1 MKESIF
7 VSIVS
12 SQQEIQ
18 RSQSRTQY
26 DVVVVGAG
34 PYGLSTTAYLAAKG
48 LNVAI
53 FGKPMELWLARM
65 PQGMF
70 LRSHW
75 WATNLADPQ
84 KKYGLKQFFQHSR
97 YEPCYPVP
105 IELFIDY
112 TLWFQKQVVPV
123 VDTTYVSMIER
134 EGDQFVVTLEDGRV
148 VTAPAVV
155 LAVGLSYYQHIPTE
169 YAHLPAE
176 LVSHSYEHGD
186 FSRFAGKHLAV
197 IGGGQAAVEYAAL
210 LNEAGAAVDL
220 VARRPIS
227 WLSPDDENPR
237 SLIERLR
244 APNSAIAP
252 GWKYRGL
259 ELFPYL
265 FQRLPLERKV
275 QIVKNNHHP
284 GASDW
289 LRDRIIGKVTLHE
302 GLIATNMAESAE
314 GVELTLSN
322 QTRLQVDHV
331 MLATGYETDVA
342 RLTLLD
348 QKIRADIQTHL
359 GSPLLNPW
367 FEGSVPGLY
376 FPGFSSLQGFGPLY
390 RFVAGV
396 PSTAPRIAN
405 AVARRVAAL
414 R

>member
-1 MKESIF
+1 MN
-7 VSIVS
+7 IVS
-12 SQQEIQ
+12 SKQEVQ
-18 RSQSRTQY
+18 KSHACARH

-34 PYGLSTTAYLAAKG
+34 PYGLSTAAYLAEKG

-53 FGKPMELWLARM
+53 FGRPMELWRERM

-84 KKYGLKQFFQHSR
+84 KKHGLEQFFNASA
-97 YEPCYPVP
+97 YNPCYPVP
-105 IELFIDY
+105 IELFIEY
-112 TLWFQKQVVPV
+112 TMWFQKQVVPV
-123 VDTTYVSMIER
+123 VDTTYVTWIER
-134 EGDQFVVTLEDGRV
+134 DADQFVVTLEDGRV
-148 VTAPAVV
+148 VTTPAVV
-155 LAVGLSYYQHIPTE
+155 MAVGLSYYQHIPTE

-176 LVSHSYEHGD
+176 LVTHSYEHGD
-186 FSRFAGKHLAV
+186 FRRFAGKQVAV

-210 LNEAGAAVDL
+210 LNEAGASVDL
-220 VARRPIS
+220 IARRPIS
-227 WLSPDDENPR
+227 WLGPDNENPR

-265 FQRLPLERKV
+265 FHRLPLDRKV

-289 LRDRIIGKVTLHE
+289 LRDRIIGKVNLHE
-302 GLIATNMAESAE
+302 ELITTNMVERDR
-314 GVELTLSN
+314 GVELILSD
-322 QTRLQVDHV
+322 QTHLNVDHV
-331 MLATGYETDVA
+331 MLATGYETDIA
-342 RLTLLD
+342 RLTLLA
-348 QKIRADIQTHL
+348 QTIITDIQTHL
-359 GSPLLNPW
+359 GSPILSPW
-367 FEGSVPGLY
+367 FESSVPGLY
-376 FPGFSSLQGFGPLY
+376 FPGFSSLQSFGPLY

-396 PSTAPRIAN
+396 PSTAPRIAS
-405 AVARRVAAL
+405 AVARRVAKI